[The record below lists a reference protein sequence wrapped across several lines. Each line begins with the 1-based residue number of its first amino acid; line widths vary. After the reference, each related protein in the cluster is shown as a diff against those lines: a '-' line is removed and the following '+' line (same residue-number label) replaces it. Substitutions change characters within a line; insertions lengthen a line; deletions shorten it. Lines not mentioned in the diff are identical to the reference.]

1 MLMEILKKKKRNN
14 DMPYTIT
21 IDELINREIIRN
33 DHSEEW
39 LNKMTDEEIDEWFE
53 EATKISMDEGVER
66 KFPDINSAV
75 TTKLIDRDILYKLSK
90 IENP

>member
-1 MLMEILKKKKRNN
+1 MS
-14 DMPYTIT
+14 YTIT
-21 IDELINREIIRN
+21 IDELINREIIRD

-53 EATKISMDEGVER
+53 EATKICMNEGVER

-75 TTKLIDRDILYKLSK
+75 TSKLIDRDILYKLSK